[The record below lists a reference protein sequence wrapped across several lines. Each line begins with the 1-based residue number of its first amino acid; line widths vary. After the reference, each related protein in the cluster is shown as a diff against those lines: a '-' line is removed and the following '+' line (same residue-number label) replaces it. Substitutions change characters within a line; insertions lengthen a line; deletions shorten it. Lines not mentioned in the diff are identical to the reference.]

1 MTGEDMKDLLAG
13 KAFESTKGFTLI
25 ELMITVVIVI
35 LALVGYV
42 QANMAVGQAGNVAFE
57 RSLAL
62 QDANRVA
69 EQMRTASQTGNFP
82 ANVVASF
89 PSTGAVAGFTNLT
102 SQQVTV
108 TYADSAADPL
118 DATILVSWQ
127 ENGRRLE
134 TTALRILLTQR
145 EAAT

>member
-1 MTGEDMKDLLAG
+1 MKDLLQDRTLRGAQ
-13 KAFESTKGFTLI
+13 GFTLI
-25 ELMITVVIVI
+25 ELLITVVVVI

-42 QANMAVGQAGNVAFE
+42 QANSAIGQSGNVAFE
-57 RSLAL
+57 RSVAL

-69 EQMRTASQTGNFP
+69 EQMRLASRTGNFP

-89 PSTGAVAGFTNLT
+89 PQNGAVGGFNNLT
-102 SQQVTV
+102 NQQVTV
-108 TYADSAADPL
+108 NYADTTADPL

-134 TTALRILLTQR
+134 TTALRIMLTQR
-145 EAAT
+145 EAA